1 MDKLYDL
8 PQVSQTYFF
17 PQPGAPLPTTDRAG
31 PVSLMLPDG
40 TPIGGYWSHPREAAP
55 TILYLHGNGECIA
68 DQLAHW
74 PLWADQAGANIFFL
88 DYPGYATSQGVPSLT
103 TCCQAAMA
111 ALDHLLGK
119 STCDVPAIIIGGR
132 SVGSIFAL
140 HAAARSSS
148 PRIAGLM
155 LESGIADLRPRL
167 AMRVPYEHVGI
178 DRAAIEAEL
187 ERDFDHQ
194 GTLESLSFPVLIMHT
209 LHDCLVPAENS
220 RLMARWA
227 GRRLFRLVLFD
238 VGDHNSI
245 QLLNEQAYQGHLAEL
260 VQAVYT
266 AANEQQR

>member
-1 MDKLYDL
+1 MSKLYDL

-17 PQPGAPLPTTDRAG
+17 PQPGAPLPTTERAG
-31 PVSLMLPDG
+31 PVRLELPDG
-40 TPIGGYWSHPREAAP
+40 TPIGGFWSRPRKAAP

-74 PLWADQAGANIFFL
+74 PLWADRAGANIFFV
-88 DYPGYATSQGVPSLT
+88 DYPGYASSRGDPSLT

-111 ALDHLLGK
+111 ALDYLL
-119 STCDVPAIIIGGR
+119 SRSRVEVVMVLLAGR

-148 PRIAGLM
+148 PRLGGLM
-155 LESGIADLRPRL
+155 LESGIADLKPRL
-167 AMRVPYEHVGI
+167 AMRVPYEQVGI

-187 ERDFDHQ
+187 DRDFDHR
-194 GTLESLSFPVLIMHT
+194 GTLKNISFPVLIMHT
-209 LHDCLVPAENS
+209 LHDGLVPADNS

-227 GRRLFRLVLFD
+227 GQRLFRLVLFD
-238 VGDHNSI
+238 IGDHNSI
-245 QLLNEQAYQGHLAEL
+245 QLLNERAYQSHLAEL

-266 AANEQQR
+266 AAND